1 MLNPK
6 MQLVRPMGVSLSKR
20 PCVSST
26 ITASFSPFAPDTRK
40 GSLQTV
46 MPVVM
51 RTRPPRHSKDAGPPS
66 PASPALLLPSTI
78 FAPSSVNHA
87 SVTSPSP
94 TRAAWR
100 R

>member
-51 RTRPPRHSKDAGPPS
+51 RTRPPRHSNDAGPSPRPS
-66 PASPALLLPSTI
+66 FALPSAIVAPSASSHASPSF
-78 FAPSSVNHA
+78 FAC
-87 SVTSPSP
+87 
-94 TRAAWR
+94 AACR